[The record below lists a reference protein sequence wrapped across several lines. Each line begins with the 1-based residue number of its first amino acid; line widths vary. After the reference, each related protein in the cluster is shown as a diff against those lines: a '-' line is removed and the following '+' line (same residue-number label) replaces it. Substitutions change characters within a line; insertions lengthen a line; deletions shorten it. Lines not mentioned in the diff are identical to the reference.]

1 MNPQTTNRT
10 TEDTNILNKKI
21 LSRDGIDMGTPSS
34 SGGYYTYSVTVDIPY
49 QKAGTNNYCLDGFL
63 DYRFTAFVFYVRPI
77 NHMQINPTTGKII
90 DEMIATMNSYVNPQ
104 GNFLEVTYRLFTT
117 SQPYAINYTTYP
129 IIYSTS
135 VTEGS
140 IW

>member
-1 MNPQTTNRT
+1 MNPETTDRV

-21 LSRDGIDMGTPSS
+21 ASRDEIDMGTPTS

-63 DYRFTAFVFYVRPI
+63 DYHFTAFVFYVRPI
-77 NHMQINPTTGKII
+77 NHMQINPTTGKVQ
-90 DEMIATMNSYVNPQ
+90 DEMIATITSHASPA
-104 GNFLEVTYRLFTT
+104 GTSIEVTYRLITT
-117 SQPYAINYTTYP
+117 VLPFAINYTTYP
-129 IIYSTS
+129 ILYSTS